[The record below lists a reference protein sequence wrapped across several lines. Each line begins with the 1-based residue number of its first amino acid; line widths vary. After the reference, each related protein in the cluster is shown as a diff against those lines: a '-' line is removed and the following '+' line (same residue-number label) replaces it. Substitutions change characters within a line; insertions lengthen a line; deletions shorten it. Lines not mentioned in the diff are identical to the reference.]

1 MGEEKIAKN
10 SQTNNNETKSLIN
23 DLVEKQNVSSQQIKE
38 LDKGN
43 QGLLEKLLNLEKN
56 LGDGFSTLEATDKNI
71 GENVNSLNK
80 DLAALKEDIGLK
92 MKGINDNSDGIAE
105 RVSSLD
111 GDFKSN
117 LEKVIRL
124 EESMHIQIENTKKIE
139 NERQTDALRAKEE
152 IELMNAANSKSFAT
166 FQTQISEKVHIIEGN
181 LKSLEDSSNQAALN
195 LGNGFDDKL
204 KVMKNE
210 VDGKIDVNVQ
220 QIKELDMGNQGL
232 LEKLLGLEKTLGGN
246 SNSIANLE
254 DQFAKKISTVQDELK
269 SIEKSSTESA
279 NNLESGLSEKFKVMK
294 DDVDKKIEKSSQL
307 LDSQAT
313 DLEKKIKAN
322 TDNIKNLED
331 SLDGLRSTVDG
342 QEVKHSSIDAKFN
355 EFNIQINER
364 FNASEEKIAKNS
376 QTSNNETKSQ
386 INDLVEKQ
394 NVSSQQIKE
403 LDQGNQGLLEKLLNL
418 EKNLGDGFSTLEA
431 TDKNIGEN
439 VNSLNKDLAA
449 LKEDIGL
456 KMKGINDNSDGIE
469 KRVSSLDGDFKS
481 NLEKVIRLEES
492 MHIQIE
498 NTKKI
503 ENERQ
508 TDALRAKEE
517 IELMNAANSKSFA
530 TFQTQIS
537 EKVHIIEGNLKSL
550 EDSSNQAALNL
561 GNGFDDK
568 LKVMKN
574 EVDGKIDVNVQQIKE
589 LDMGNQGLLEKLLD
603 LEKNL
608 GGNSNSIANLE
619 DQFAKKIS
627 TVQDELKSI
636 EKSSTESANNLESG
650 LSEKFK
656 VMKDDVDKKIEK
668 SSQLLDSQATD
679 LEKKIKANTAN
690 IKNLEDPLD

>member
-1 MGEEKIAKN
+1 MGNQVGQNVTALKSKDSELDDRILSITQDLLSVK
-10 SQTNNNETKSLIN
+10 NET
-23 DLVEKQNVSSQQIKE
+23 
-38 LDKGN
+38 
-43 QGLLEKLLNLEKN
+43 
-56 LGDGFSTLEATDKNI
+56 
-71 GENVNSLNK
+71 NK
-80 DLAALKEDIGLK
+80 H
-92 MKGINDNSDGIAE
+92 
-105 RVSSLD
+105 
-111 GDFKSN
+111 
-117 LEKVIRL
+117 LEKVLMEQVSEINEIKETSILQKDQLSNQSTRITL
-124 EESMHIQIENTKKIE
+124 CEKQIKHCDDTIDHLKGNIES
-139 NERQTDALRAKEE
+139 
-152 IELMNAANSKSFAT
+152 
-166 FQTQISEKVHIIEGN
+166 SEK
-181 LKSLEDSSNQAALN
+181 KTADLN
-195 LGNGFDDKL
+195 H
-204 KVMKNE
+204 
-210 VDGKIDVNVQ
+210 
-220 QIKELDMGNQGL
+220 
-232 LEKLLGLEKTLGGN
+232 
-246 SNSIANLE
+246 SI
-254 DQFAKKISTVQDELK
+254 
-269 SIEKSSTESA
+269 
-279 NNLESGLSEKFKVMK
+279 NNLEIGLSEKFKVMK

-342 QEVKHSSIDAKFN
+342 QEVKHSSIDA
-355 EFNIQINER
+355 R

-376 QTSNNETKSQ
+376 QTSNNETKSL

-449 LKEDIGL
+449 LKEDVGL
-456 KMKGINDNSDGIE
+456 KMKGINDNSDGIAE
-469 KRVSSLDGDFKS
+469 RVSSLDGDFKS
-481 NLEKVIRLEES
+481 NLEKVVRLEES

-550 EDSSNQAALNL
+550 EDSSSQAALNL

-574 EVDGKIDVNVQQIKE
+574 EVDGKIDVNAQQIKE

-656 VMKDDVDKKIEK
+656 VMKDDVDKMIEK

-679 LEKKIKANTAN
+679 LEKKIKANTDN
-690 IKNLEDPLD
+690 IKNLEDSLDGLRSTVDGQEVKHSSIDAKFNEFKIQINERFNASEEKIAKNSQTNNNETKSLINDLVEKQNVSSQQIKELDQGNQGLLEKLLNLEKNLGDGFSTLE

>member
-1 MGEEKIAKN
+1 MG
-10 SQTNNNETKSLIN
+10 
-23 DLVEKQNVSSQQIKE
+23 
-38 LDKGN
+38 
-43 QGLLEKLLNLEKN
+43 
-56 LGDGFSTLEATDKNI
+56 
-71 GENVNSLNK
+71 
-80 DLAALKEDIGLK
+80 
-92 MKGINDNSDGIAE
+92 
-105 RVSSLD
+105 
-111 GDFKSN
+111 
-117 LEKVIRL
+117 
-124 EESMHIQIENTKKIE
+124 
-139 NERQTDALRAKEE
+139 
-152 IELMNAANSKSFAT
+152 
-166 FQTQISEKVHIIEGN
+166 
-181 LKSLEDSSNQAALN
+181 
-195 LGNGFDDKL
+195 

-210 VDGKIDVNVQ
+210 VDGKIDVNAQ

-232 LEKLLGLEKTLGGN
+232 LEKLLGLEKNLGGN

-331 SLDGLRSTVDG
+331 SLYGLRSTVDG

-376 QTSNNETKSQ
+376 QTNNNETKSL

-456 KMKGINDNSDGIE
+456 KMKGINDNSDGIAE
-469 KRVSSLDGDFKS
+469 RVSSLDGDFKS
-481 NLEKVIRLEES
+481 NLEKVIHLEES
-492 MHIQIE
+492 MHFQIE

-537 EKVHIIEGNLKSL
+537 EKVHIIEGNLKRL

-574 EVDGKIDVNVQQIKE
+574 EVDGKIDVNAQQIKE

-636 EKSSTESANNLESG
+636 E
-650 LSEKFK
+650 
-656 VMKDDVDKKIEK
+656 
-668 SSQLLDSQATD
+668 
-679 LEKKIKANTAN
+679 
-690 IKNLEDPLD
+690 

>member
-1 MGEEKIAKN
+1 MG
-10 SQTNNNETKSLIN
+10 
-23 DLVEKQNVSSQQIKE
+23 
-38 LDKGN
+38 
-43 QGLLEKLLNLEKN
+43 N

-210 VDGKIDVNVQ
+210 VDGKIDVNAQ

-232 LEKLLGLEKTLGGN
+232 LEKLLGLEKNLGGN

-322 TDNIKNLED
+322 ADNIKNLED

-364 FNASEEKIAKNS
+364 FNASEEKFAKNS
-376 QTSNNETKSQ
+376 QTSNNETKSL

-449 LKEDIGL
+449 VKEDIGL
-456 KMKGINDNSDGIE
+456 KMKGINDNSDGIAE
-469 KRVSSLDGDFKS
+469 RVSSLDGDFKS

-550 EDSSNQAALNL
+550 EDSSNQTALNL
-561 GNGFDDK
+561 GNGFNDK

-574 EVDGKIDVNVQQIKE
+574 EVDGKIDVNAQQIKE
-589 LDMGNQGLLEKLLD
+589 LDMGNQGLLEKLLG

-627 TVQDELKSI
+627 SVQDELKSI
-636 EKSSTESANNLESG
+636 EKSSTESANNLESE

-679 LEKKIKANTAN
+679 LEKKIKAN
-690 IKNLEDPLD
+690 P